1 MIEVEYAE
9 TREESVVRERKGET
23 RSRSKR
29 RVPLYLTGPK
39 AAVMSVG
46 IQYLSLEPPGWKD
59 LHTFPNS
66 YGHSIHIQHG
76 KEATGRLQVSN
87 NDNVIFARSLK
98 I

>member
-46 IQYLSLEPPGWKD
+46 IQYLSFGTAWMERPAYI
-59 LHTFPNS
+59 S
-66 YGHSIHIQHG
+66 
-76 KEATGRLQVSN
+76 
-87 NDNVIFARSLK
+87 
-98 I
+98 